1 MTTKTSTTATTATE
15 TKTSKT
21 STTKTTTT
29 ETTLTATT
37 KTATTKTATTTT
49 TLSVADASKEKRDLV
64 VKLIVPIVVGVLV
77 LLTVVIVCCTPKR
90 TGSVDLKDSS
100 WPGYP
105 QSPQAAEQSW
115 NGSYSAQQFGGMGGY
130 VGPQWPAPQ
139 RVPSRD
145 GGLRPQP
152 YEGGF
157 EPPQLQIKVSPDRRT
172 YYQAPVPVSPV
183 PTHPSQIKVSPDR
196 RTYYSYQAPV
206 PVSPVPTHPS
216 YPVTAHVVSP
226 GPPAAGTIHSVVDQ
240 WQLHPQQSQ
249 GGGGGGGGGAII
261 SPGTNLFSVGA
272 YDIANRE
279 AEDES
284 MV

>member
-183 PTHPSQIKVSPDR
+183 PTHPS
-196 RTYYSYQAPV
+196 
-206 PVSPVPTHPS
+206 

-249 GGGGGGGGGAII
+249 GGGGGGGGGGGAII